1 MFSEICPSVLCSQ
14 TLSVTL
20 NHWTIN
26 LTSKNFEFL
35 LGNKNLFCGRKR
47 FQMQEIILA
56 LVLRVF
62 PAWSFCGE

>member
-47 FQMQEIILA
+47 FPNARNYSGSGTKGFSCLVIL
-56 LVLRVF
+56 
-62 PAWSFCGE
+62 W